1 MGLHFTCHRAGIR
14 YTLVIGL
21 AVALSACSA
30 LGSIGSPETA
40 TDASTVGNISDE
52 IVEDGL
58 VPTATTAFVGEPTT
72 ASLTA
77 GDTADL
83 EQAIRSSA
91 DVNGPYGYVSLEP
104 LCIDCPPDAIVQLY
118 LVPSTDDPETRQ
130 PEQAWANGE
139 EIGFEGAAWGIDPV
153 DVPQLLLE
161 AIGAGS
167 DVGWTIHPGTFLVD
181 SWTID
186 GVGARYFC
194 YQVDTASLDLR
205 DRDCYGG
212 MLGRG

>member
-1 MGLHFTCHRAGIR
+1 MT
-14 YTLVIGL
+14 
-21 AVALSACSA
+21 LSACSG
-30 LGSIGSPETA
+30 LGSVGEAEQIAPTTTGPTGS
-40 TDASTVGNISDE
+40 SSIDE
-52 IVEDGL
+52 SA
-58 VPTATTAFVGEPTT
+58 PSATTAFPGAEPTT
-72 ASLTA
+72 TGLTP

-83 EQAIRSSA
+83 EQAIRSIA

-104 LCIDCPPDAIVQLY
+104 LCVDCAPDAVVQLY
-118 LVPSTDDPETRQ
+118 LVPSADNPETRVTQ
-130 PEQAWANGE
+130 QAWSDGE
-139 EIGFEGAAWGIDPV
+139 EIGFDGAAWAIDPV
-153 DVPQLLLE
+153 LVPQLLLE

-181 SWTID
+181 AWTID

-205 DRDCYGG
+205 AKDCFGG